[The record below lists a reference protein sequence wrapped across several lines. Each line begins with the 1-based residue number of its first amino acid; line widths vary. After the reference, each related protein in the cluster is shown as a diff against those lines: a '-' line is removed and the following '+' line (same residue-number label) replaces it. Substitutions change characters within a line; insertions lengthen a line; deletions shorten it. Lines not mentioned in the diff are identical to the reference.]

1 MERRPFHL
9 LGILVLALA
18 LAPAMAYASDYEVT
32 VSRQGSNLYSVNEQ
46 QVLIRTQNCYE
57 YGYGT
62 DAVLHV
68 DGYLGAFGTVGSLIF
83 TDDNTT
89 CGVAGVYTPSYE
101 SAGEYSVS
109 VSEEGDNWYGIEGTS
124 LYIQTSLC
132 VSYVY
137 DENAVLKLNGFGSG
151 TLYFLEDN
159 SSCNV
164 SGIYSVAQ
172 L

>member
-1 MERRPFHL
+1 MDRRPFYL
-9 LGILVLALA
+9 VGILLL
-18 LAPAMAYASDYEVT
+18 AMALVPAIALASDYEVT
-32 VSRQGSNLYSVNEQ
+32 VNRQGSNLYSVNGQ

-68 DGYLGAFGTVGSLIF
+68 DGYWGALGAVGSLIF
-83 TDDNTT
+83 TDDNTA

-132 VSYVY
+132 VNYVY
-137 DENAVLKLNGFGSG
+137 DENAVLKLSGFGSG
-151 TLYFLEDN
+151 TLYFLDSN